1 MTVEQRQ
8 IENLKKNHRLGE
20 WNVGQTRAI
29 FEYDE
34 NQYDKEREQ
43 IEKRHLLEI
52 KLGMT
57 DDVTME
63 QRDIYMLDHL
73 EQDAISRRIEK
84 DELAIDMRDEGDR
97 DEEETW

>member
-20 WNVGQTRAI
+20 WNIGQTRAI
-29 FEYDE
+29 FEYNE

-43 IEKRHLLEI
+43 MEKRHLLEI